1 MASDTL
7 HVRLLRDQAKCR
19 MVATVALYGGH
30 AIVAGLVCSK
40 ARHAR
45 SLLGGGWLGVQA
57 GHTFM
62 PY

>member
-1 MASDTL
+1 
-7 HVRLLRDQAKCR
+7 

-45 SLLGGGWLGVQA
+45 SLLGGGWPGVPA
-57 GHTFM
+57 AHAFM